1 MDALGGGG
9 DGGVEMGLVDA
20 VGWGGDRG
28 VVAENE
34 GWEMREGR

>member
-1 MDALGGGG
+1 M
-9 DGGVEMGLVDA
+9 EMGLVDA